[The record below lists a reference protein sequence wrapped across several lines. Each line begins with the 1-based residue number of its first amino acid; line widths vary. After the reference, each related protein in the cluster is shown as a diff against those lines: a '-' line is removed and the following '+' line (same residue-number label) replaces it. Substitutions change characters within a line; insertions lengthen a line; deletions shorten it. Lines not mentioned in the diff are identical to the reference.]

1 MFRIVGIIVYNNNI
15 IMNIHSFKKMI
26 KSLSI
31 DHTKP
36 IESIIA
42 FLYPNLS
49 RPETSR
55 FTSLFQ
61 ENKEQTKPSKPKK
74 GKLFIS
80 IDSINEGIDKR
91 TSIMIKNLPNTTSI
105 EQLQIQLKSICKI
118 NYLYIPT
125 NSRNK
130 ILGFAFMNVE
140 YYKDIVKLYET
151 LHEKEFNNKKV
162 ELCYSKVQGVKN
174 LSKAF
179 GNEQ

>member
-1 MFRIVGIIVYNNNI
+1 MLFRIAGINVYNNVI
-15 IMNIHSFKKMI
+15 INIHYFKEMF

-31 DHTKP
+31 DYTNK

-55 FTSLFQ
+55 FTPLFQ
-61 ENKEQTKPSKPKK
+61 ENKEQAKPSKPKK

-80 IDSINEGIDKR
+80 IDSITKGIDKR

-105 EQLQIQLKSICKI
+105 EQLQIQLKSICKM

-130 ILGFAFMNVE
+130 ILGFAFVNVE
-140 YYKDIVKLYET
+140 HYKDIVKLYET

>member
-1 MFRIVGIIVYNNNI
+1 
-15 IMNIHSFKKMI
+15 MNIHSFKKMI

-55 FTSLFQ
+55 FTPLFQ

>member
-1 MFRIVGIIVYNNNI
+1 MLKILPFDCNE
-15 IMNIHSFKKMI
+15 
-26 KSLSI
+26 KS
-31 DHTKP
+31 
-36 IESIIA
+36 ENIIA

-49 RPETSR
+49 RPLTSR
-55 FTSLFQ
+55 FTPYFLDSNYKPDPAQTSL
-61 ENKEQTKPSKPKK
+61 SKKKK

-80 IDSINEGIDKR
+80 MENIEIGSDQR

>member
-1 MFRIVGIIVYNNNI
+1 
-15 IMNIHSFKKMI
+15 
-26 KSLSI
+26 
-31 DHTKP
+31 
-36 IESIIA
+36 
-42 FLYPNLS
+42 
-49 RPETSR
+49 
-55 FTSLFQ
+55 
-61 ENKEQTKPSKPKK
+61 
-74 GKLFIS
+74 
-80 IDSINEGIDKR
+80 
-91 TSIMIKNLPNTTSI
+91 MIKNLPNTTSI